1 MLVAALVATVE
12 DRRSPRILFQVP
24 LRISA
29 NGGSVRGHTVVVNRH
44 GALVLSPLRV
54 PEETLVKLENA
65 LNGASLPGRVAFCGG
80 EELPGL
86 FKLGIEI
93 LGPADGF
100 WGNEFES
107 RMSEGAPP
115 AAASSGSAFRTPASE
130 FPDASASAK
139 RLTD

>member
-1 MLVAALVATVE
+1 MATIE

-54 PEETLVKLENA
+54 PEETLVRLENA

-107 RMSEGAPP
+107 RMSEGAAP